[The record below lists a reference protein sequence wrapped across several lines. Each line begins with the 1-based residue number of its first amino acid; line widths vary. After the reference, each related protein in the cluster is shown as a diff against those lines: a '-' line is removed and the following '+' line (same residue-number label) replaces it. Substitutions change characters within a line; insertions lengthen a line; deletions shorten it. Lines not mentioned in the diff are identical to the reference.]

1 MLLHKLNFFTKFII
15 HFFFHVGGLSTG
27 VIIGIVVGAVVVIL
41 LIGVLVFILLKPK
54 KKGKGNIRSTPSIE
68 ANYQPPPPVGQR
80 STTADNDGIIPD
92 GSVEVPN
99 QSEDG
104 VNNEAYEENVQ

>member
-1 MLLHKLNFFTKFII
+1 M
-15 HFFFHVGGLSTG
+15 
-27 VIIGIVVGAVVVIL
+27 VGAVVVIL

-80 STTADNDGIIPD
+80 STTADNDGSI
-92 GSVEVPN
+92 EVPN
-99 QSEDG
+99 PSEDG
-104 VNNEAYEENVQ
+104 VNNEAYDESVQWMSYY